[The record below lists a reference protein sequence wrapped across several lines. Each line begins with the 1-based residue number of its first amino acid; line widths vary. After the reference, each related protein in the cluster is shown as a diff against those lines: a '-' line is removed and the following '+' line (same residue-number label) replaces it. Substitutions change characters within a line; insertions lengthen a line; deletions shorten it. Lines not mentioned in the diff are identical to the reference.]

1 MLTRLHIE
9 STLYRTPL
17 LTYTPAKVNYSY
29 YLLVDAF
36 QKYHP
41 ARIRTWNPLI
51 RSQMPYPLVQR
62 TAIFRQDFV
71 VYINYFLLSC
81 QETCINT
88 FLKQSVMAKMIKVET
103 LAIFKLS
110 EVDHDRNSR
119 PQMFHRVTALKSFT
133 KIRKIPRME
142 LSSQ

>member
-1 MLTRLHIE
+1 MLTRLYIE

-62 TAIFRQDFV
+62 AAIFRQDFV

-88 FLKQSVMAKMIKVET
+88 FLKQSVMAKIIKIET
-103 LAIFKLS
+103 WQFSNYLKLTMT
-110 EVDHDRNSR
+110 E
-119 PQMFHRVTALKSFT
+119 TAVHKCST
-133 KIRKIPRME
+133 G
-142 LSSQ
+142 